1 MASEAGFVLRNFQM
15 GKYMRMQ
22 RKGMT
27 LVEVLIAGVILF
39 VAAIGSLSYQYLARK
54 QAKIAWAEMTAT
66 RTAQMVISD
75 WKSTGGEPL
84 NGEIGYNPYNFDSDF
99 EYQSDGIWKVNVDK
113 LTMYVI
119 LDRDVEATDTAAG
132 IDLLELKVI
141 ARWRTDFA
149 DGTVGDDSPS
159 IVLNT
164 YIRADAS
171 GG

>member
-1 MASEAGFVLRNFQM
+1 M
-15 GKYMRMQ
+15 KMQ

-27 LVEVLIAGVILF
+27 LVEVVIAGVILF
-39 VAAIGSLSYQYLARK
+39 VAAVGALSYQYHARK

-66 RTAQMVISD
+66 RTAQMVIGD
-75 WKSTGGEPL
+75 WKSTGGKPL
-84 NGEIGYNPYNFDSDF
+84 NGSSGYNPHDFDADF
-99 EYQSDGIWKVNVDK
+99 VYQSDGIWKVNVDK
-113 LTMYVI
+113 LTMYV
-119 LDRDVEATDTAAG
+119 LLSMDDAEYDEAAG
-132 IDLLELKVI
+132 VYLRELKVI

-149 DGTVGDDSPS
+149 DGDVNNTSPS

>member
-1 MASEAGFVLRNFQM
+1 
-15 GKYMRMQ
+15 MRTQ
-22 RKGMT
+22 RKGLT

-39 VAAIGSLSYQYLARK
+39 VAAVGTLSYQYLARK

-75 WKSTGGEPL
+75 WKSTGGKPL
-84 NGEIGYNPYNFDSDF
+84 NGDIGYNPHDFDTDF
-99 EYQSDGIWKVNVDK
+99 VYQNSTLWKVNVDK
-113 LTMYVI
+113 LTMYVT
-119 LDRDVEATDTAAG
+119 LTMNDVEYDAVAG
-132 IDLLELKVI
+132 VYLRELEVV

-149 DGTVGDDSPS
+149 DGAVDNDSPS